1 MRSLYLLVFT
11 AGLVTLGMEI
21 SAARLLEPAFGNSQ
35 IVWTALIGLILL
47 ALAVGAWLGGML
59 ADRYPRRREL
69 HLVLTAAGLA
79 VALVPLVSQ
88 PVLRL
93 AATGLADFAPGLLA
107 GALAA
112 VTLLF
117 ALPAILL
124 GTATPW
130 AVRIAVG
137 EEEGKELSIVNSQL
151 SIVNEDAPHPNHPI
165 TQSPN
170 HPNTLQP
177 YHSLGTLAGRFSALA
192 TAGSLIGA
200 FLPVLWLIPTFGTRW
215 TFYLLALLLLA
226 VVSASALRESYRWV
240 PLAGL
245 AAVLLLA
252 FFTQPAGV
260 RAAWDDDRSGTLIYE
275 DESQFNYIAVRQW
288 GSERHLKLNEG
299 IGIHSVYHP
308 DARLSQGIWDYFLLA
323 PLFRSGEW
331 RAASGDRGMEI
342 GDASPHATRHSPISD
357 LRSPVSSLQS
367 PVSNLLLI
375 GAAAGT
381 VPGLYTDI
389 YGAVPITGVELDP
402 QIVQVG
408 QEYFGAAWP
417 NYTAVAADG
426 RQWLAR
432 QGSDVKFDVIAVD
445 AYRPPYIPFHLTTVE
460 FFELVRRHLDE
471 DGVLAINVGRAPANN
486 ALVDALA
493 ATLAVVFPTVFV
505 VDEPGPPDTLANS
518 LVVATVQPATI
529 EAFRAR
535 VDGLP
540 AELPAEFREFAARTV
555 TQTRVAAPAPDAPVF
570 TDDRS
575 PVEQLVHGIIAD
587 FVLQR
592 VPAAP

>member
-35 IVWTALIGLILL
+35 IVWSALIGLILL

-69 HLVLTAAGLA
+69 HLALTAAGLA

-93 AATGLADFAPGLLA
+93 AAIGLADFAPGVLA

-124 GTATPW
+124 GTAAPW

-137 EEEGKELSIVNSQL
+137 EEERGLSMA
-151 SIVNEDAPHPNHPI
+151 NEDAPHPND
-165 TQSPN
+165 PN
-170 HPNTLQP
+170 ILQP
-177 YHSLGTLAGRFSALA
+177 YYHSLGALAGRFSALA

-200 FLPVLWLIPTFGTRW
+200 FLPVLWLIPTLGTRW

-226 VVSASALRESYRWV
+226 VVSVSALRTPYRWA

-260 RAAWDDDRSGTLIYE
+260 RAAWDDGRAGTLIYE

-308 DARLSQGIWDYFLLA
+308 DAQLSQGIWDYFLLA
-323 PLFRSGEW
+323 PLFRRGEG
-331 RAASGDRGMEI
+331 RGAEREGNGQLSTAEAAGAHMGLD
-342 GDASPHATRHSPISD
+342 
-357 LRSPVSSLQS
+357 S

-389 YGAVPITGVELDP
+389 YGAAPITGVELDP
-402 QIVQVG
+402 QIVRVG
-408 QEYFGAAWP
+408 QEYFGATWP

-460 FFELVRRHLDE
+460 FFELVRHHLDE
-471 DGVLAINVGRAPANN
+471 DGVLAINVGRTPTNN

-493 ATLAVVFPTVFV
+493 VTLAVVFPTVLV

-518 LVVATVQPATI
+518 LVVATMQPATI

-535 VDGLP
+535 VKGLS
-540 AELPAEFREFAARTV
+540 AELPVEFREFAARTV
-555 TQTRVAAPAPDAPVF
+555 AQARVAAPAPNAPIF
-570 TDDRS
+570 TDDKS
-575 PVEQLVHGIIAD
+575 PVEQVVHGVIAD
-587 FVLQR
+587 FVLRR